1 MLCSK
6 CGAASPDDSAFCS
19 NCGEKLT
26 VGTCSPVCPQCGSQI
41 QNEDL
46 FCKNCGTKI
55 HTPETCPK
63 CGTENAAQNGFC
75 SNCGFAFEDVSK
87 NAEAPVSSPSDT
99 LPAGSAPSQT
109 QPDIDVVPKKGFAIP
124 VAAKYLGIAII
135 VIIVVYLAR
144 DILSMP
150 VSDMFNGWFE
160 SSRTVPHKSDS
171 TISIVRDGYIADQTD
186 VTLGTV
192 LESVLPQGT
201 WSTFEENGSRVV
213 LFDCKT
219 EVEEIGLTSQETIR
233 FVLLD
238 KERFKVESITIQLS
252 DDSGDESNILT
263 SDEILSYRMSGYYIN
278 YYSFKELRG
287 EATGNLSDTD
297 PVNFIYGASSSYTGS
312 RNFVETLSKETQ
324 SAVSPDMAAEQSL
337 SSNGQSTDVETFKL
351 DTTVPHFYI
360 QSSDSGYAYNPGLE
374 TSMALYPDGTFQY
387 NHTLPENIANAWG
400 SYTRHGDNLY
410 FVFDGP
416 SNIDFA
422 KTGGMILQLQGSPD
436 LPSPKFLSFDP
447 PLDYSPILE
456 GTVFHEVPELF
467 YEKHEMQKN
476 IGFNGVDAQDL
487 LISNETIA
495 QTNLSDFLK
504 NKYNNPDVVFIMQED
519 VLGYRFEVRYK
530 DSQGATSNLL
540 GHFYLPK
547 YSGGIYDAISG
558 NRLDL

>member
-1 MLCSK
+1 MNCPNCSSALK
-6 CGAASPDDSAFCS
+6 GDEKFCASCGAKIPAP
-19 NCGEKLT
+19 
-26 VGTCSPVCPQCGSQI
+26 GTCPR
-41 QNEDL
+41 
-46 FCKNCGTKI
+46 
-55 HTPETCPK
+55 
-63 CGTENAAQNGFC
+63 CGTENAAQNRFC
-75 SNCGFAFEDVSK
+75 ANCGFRFEDIAK
-87 NAEAPVSSPSDT
+87 NAEAPVSSPSDM

-124 VAAKYLGIAII
+124 VAAKYLGVAII

-150 VSDMFNGWFE
+150 VNDMFNGWFE
-160 SSRTVPHKSDS
+160 SSTTVPRKADS

-186 VTLGTV
+186 VTVGTV
-192 LESVLPQGT
+192 LESERPEGT

-219 EVEEIGLTSQETIR
+219 EVEEMGLTSQETIR

-252 DDSGDESNILT
+252 SDDGDENVTLT
-263 SDEILSYRMSGYYIN
+263 GDDELFLRISGYYAN
-278 YYSFKELRG
+278 YYGTKHPQ
-287 EATGNLSDTD
+287 EAGIDYLSDTD

-312 RNFVETLSKETQ
+312 RNFVETLSKGTQ

-337 SSNGQSTDVETFKL
+337 SSNRQSTDVETFKL

-387 NHTLPENIANAWG
+387 NHTFPESIANAWG
-400 SYTRHGDNLY
+400 SYTRQGDNLY

-422 KTGGMILQLQGSPD
+422 KKGAMLIRMQGNPD
-436 LPSPKFLSFDP
+436 WPSLEFSGFDP

-495 QTNLSDFLK
+495 QTNLSNFLK

-519 VLGYRFEVRYK
+519 VLGYSFEVRYK